1 MVTVNFA
8 DTGDLEF
15 GAIPSGKYHAKIT
28 GGEMREAGPNSK
40 NPGSQYVNWEFT
52 IQQGSFEDRKVWT
65 NTSLLPQALFG
76 LKALLLASGR
86 YTKEQ
91 LAEELT
97 FDIDTLVSSD
107 VVITVG
113 QREYNGDVRNEVKRY
128 APYDAETFSTSAS
141 SGNMLP

>member
-1 MVTVNFA
+1 MVTLNFA
-8 DTGDLEF
+8 DTGDIEY

-52 IQQGSFEDRKVWT
+52 IQQGEFESRKVWT

-76 LKALLLASGR
+76 LKALLLASGK
-86 YTKEQ
+86 YTKED
-91 LAEELT
+91 LAGELN
-97 FDIDTLVSSD
+97 FDIDSLTSAD

-113 QREYNGDVRNEVKRY
+113 QREYNGDIRNEVKRFN
-128 APYDAETFSTSAS
+128 PFDAETFK
-141 SGNMLP
+141 SGANTGSMLP

>member
-1 MVTVNFA
+1 MVTVNFT

-52 IQQGSFEDRKVWT
+52 IQQGEFESRKVWT

-86 YTKEQ
+86 YNKDQVADE
-91 LAEELT
+91 LA
-97 FDIDTLVSSD
+97 FDIDDLVSSD
-107 VVITVG
+107 LVITVG
-113 QREYNGDVRNEVKRY
+113 QKEYNGDIRNEVKRY
-128 APYDAETFSTSAS
+128 APYDVDTFNKGAAVGSI
-141 SGNMLP
+141 LP

>member
-15 GAIPSGKYHAKIT
+15 GAIPSGRYHAKIT

-52 IQQGSFEDRKVWT
+52 IQEGAFEDRKVWT

-76 LKALLLASGR
+76 LKALLLSSSR

-91 LAEELT
+91 LADELS
-97 FDIDTLVSSD
+97 FDIETLISAD
-107 VVITVG
+107 LVITVG
-113 QREYNGDVRNEVKRY
+113 QREYNGDTRNEVKRY
-128 APYDAETFSTSAS
+128 APYDVDSFKSAPT
-141 SGNMLP
+141 GALLP